1 MDFSNFGTKDMGIDI
16 GSSKLRV
23 TFEDKGIVLEEPTLI
38 VVNKKSGQI
47 IATGMKAQNIMEQN
61 PITLKAV
68 RPVENGQIIDIDYM
82 EIFMRDMI
90 KKVYKEETIF
100 RNVLG
105 ALLDKAQVGKGQDR
119 EIFID
124 ISWKKYSSKNKYDN
138 LLNNQIEHDL
148 SLPVRTKLKEH
159 QLWFDYLKL
168 MRDGKTIIEYY

>member
-1 MDFSNFGTKDMGIDI
+1 MQVCFFVMIVDTK
-16 GSSKLRV
+16 K
-23 TFEDKGIVLEEPTLI
+23 
-38 VVNKKSGQI
+38 
-47 IATGMKAQNIMEQN
+47 
-61 PITLKAV
+61 
-68 RPVENGQIIDIDYM
+68 
-82 EIFMRDMI
+82 
-90 KKVYKEETIF
+90 YKEETIF

-124 ISWKKYSSKNKYDN
+124 NSWKKYSSKNKYDN